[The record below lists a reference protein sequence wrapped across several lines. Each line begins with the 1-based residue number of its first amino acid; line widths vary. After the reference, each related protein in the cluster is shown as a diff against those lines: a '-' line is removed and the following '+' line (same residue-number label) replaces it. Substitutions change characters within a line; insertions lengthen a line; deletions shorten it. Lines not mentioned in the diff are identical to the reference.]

1 MTAAAIQVPRPTE
14 RRRLDEAVE
23 RLRRGA
29 GSWAAAPLSA
39 RIALARSVQR
49 GLWRVAAAGV
59 EEACRA
65 KGLDPSSAGAGEEW
79 ISGPFVNLRFVRQI
93 VESLESLA
101 VRGTTPG
108 GHLSRSSDG
117 RLVERLFP
125 DGAVDGLVFMG
136 ISGEVRY
143 REGVSE
149 PELRAAR
156 GRFHRERDH
165 QGRVCLVLG
174 AGNVNSIPVADV
186 LTKMFNEG
194 AVCVLKCNPVNGY
207 VGPLVEEAF
216 REAVDRGWL
225 QVVHGGGEE
234 GGYLAHHAGV
244 DEVHI
249 TGSDRTHDA
258 IVWGPPGPERSGRLA
273 RNEPLLAKPISSEL
287 GNVTP
292 VLVVPGPW
300 SEGQLAHQA
309 ENVAGMVV
317 HNASF
322 NCIAGKMLLLPKGWP
337 QRDRFLDLVVDKMGL
352 APARRAWYPGAFDR
366 YRDLVAGREVRTAGG
381 GDGTLPWTLLPGLD
395 AGDGGERAFRVE
407 PFCALLSETA
417 VGSDD
422 PAEFLDAAVRFA
434 NERLWGT
441 LSAAV
446 IVHPATARGERV
458 ALDRAVRDL
467 RYGSVC
473 LNIWPGFAYA
483 AGTLPWGAFPG
494 STLKDV
500 QSGRGFVHD
509 TRMVGAVA
517 EKAVMRAPVRPLVKL
532 PYFPSHRTTL
542 ELGRRLAALQVRGGW
557 TELPGVVA
565 AGLRG

>member
-1 MTAAAIQVPRPTE
+1 MTAAAGLATRPTE
-14 RRRLDEAVE
+14 RRRLDEAVDQ
-23 RLRRGA
+23 LREGA
-29 GSWAAAPLSA
+29 RSWATAPLEA
-39 RIALARSVQR
+39 RIALARSVHR

-59 EEACRA
+59 EAACRA
-65 KGLDPSSAGAGEEW
+65 KALDPSSAAAGEEW
-79 ISGPFVNLRFVRQI
+79 ISGPFVNLRFARQ
-93 VESLESLA
+93 VAESLESLA
-101 VRGTTPG
+101 ARGTTPTG
-108 GHLSRSSDG
+108 RLSRSSDG

-136 ISGEVRY
+136 IAGEVHY
-143 REGVSE
+143 RDGVGE

-156 GRFHRERDH
+156 GRFHREPDH
-165 QGRVCLVLG
+165 RGRVCLVLG

-225 QVVHGGGEE
+225 RVVYGGGEE
-234 GGYLAHHAGV
+234 GGYLAHHPGV

-258 IVWGPPGPERSGRLA
+258 IVWGPPGPERAARLA
-273 RNEPLLAKPISSEL
+273 RDEPLLRKPISSEL

-292 VLVVPGPW
+292 VLVAPGPW
-300 SEGQLAHQA
+300 SEAQLATQA

-322 NCIAGKMLLLPKGWP
+322 NCIAGKMLILPRGW
-337 QRDRFLDLVVDKMGL
+337 RHRERFLDLVLGKMGL

-366 YRDLVAGREVRTAGG
+366 YRDLVAGRAVRTAGG
-381 GDGTLPWTLLPGLD
+381 GDGALPWTLLPGLD
-395 AGDGGERAFRVE
+395 ASDREERAFRVE
-407 PFCALLSETA
+407 PFCSLLSETA

-446 IVHPATARGERV
+446 IVHPATARGERA

-473 LNIWPGFAYA
+473 LNLWPGFGYA

-494 STLKDV
+494 STLRDV

-517 EKAVMRAPVRPLVKL
+517 EKAVMRAPVRPLAKL
-532 PYFPSHRTTL
+532 PYFPSHRTAL
-542 ELGRRLAALQVRGGW
+542 ELGRRLAALQARGW

-565 AGLRG
+565 AGIRG